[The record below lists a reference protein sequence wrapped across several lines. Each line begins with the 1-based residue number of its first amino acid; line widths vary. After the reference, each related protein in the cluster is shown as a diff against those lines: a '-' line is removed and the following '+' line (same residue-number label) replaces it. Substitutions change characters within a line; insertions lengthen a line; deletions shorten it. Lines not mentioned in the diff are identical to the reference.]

1 MTAHTQVS
9 PSAGAI
15 QIPVRGAAASDVS
28 RGIVCMIIATVAF
41 AITHALSKW
50 LVGSY
55 PVGQVMFSRSLV
67 GFATCAAF
75 LLPIHGTAVF
85 ATKIPAAH
93 WARGLSQSVSQTFSV
108 LAFSLMPLASAIA
121 INFSAPLWTA
131 LVAIVWLRER
141 AGPARWGALIAGFLG
156 VLVVANPG
164 LDSFTLGA
172 VFALLNAIMLGTVT
186 VAVRGMT
193 RTESVNTLLIWQLA
207 TVLVFHSLLLVF
219 GVKLPSL
226 HDLSLFVMCGLA
238 NLVGQIFWTKALMLA
253 PATAV
258 SPFFYFMLVWAAAI
272 GFVVWHEVPTAALFA
287 GSCIVVASGLFLL
300 WHEAQARKAGQK
312 SAVRKIDAP
321 APASGT
327 MRQAAAR
334 TER

>member
-1 MTAHTQVS
+1 MTTAQTV
-9 PSAGAI
+9 PSASSDAI
-15 QIPVRGAAASDVS
+15 RIQAPDTPSSNVQ

-67 GFATCAAF
+67 GFVGCTAV
-75 LLPIHGTAVF
+75 LLPLHGTSVF
-85 ATKIPAAH
+85 ATRMPAAH
-93 WARGLSQSVSQTFSV
+93 WVRGLSQSISQTFSV

-131 LVAIVWLRER
+131 LVAIIWLKER
-141 AGPARWGALIAGFLG
+141 AGPARWVALFAGFSG
-156 VLVVANPG
+156 VLIVANPG

-172 VFALLNAIMLGTVT
+172 SFALLNAIMLGTVT

-207 TVLVFHSLLLVF
+207 TVLLFHSLLLVF
-219 GVKLPSL
+219 GFKWPTLR
-226 HDLSLFVMCGLA
+226 DLSLFVMCGLA
-238 NLVGQIFWTKALMLA
+238 NLVGQVFWTKALMLA

-272 GFVVWHEVPTAALFA
+272 GFFVWGSVPTTALMA

-300 WHEAQARKAGQK
+300 WHEAQAKK
-312 SAVRKIDAP
+312 SVRTA
-321 APASGT
+321 
-327 MRQAAAR
+327 
-334 TER
+334 

>member
-1 MTAHTQVS
+1 MTAAQ
-9 PSAGAI
+9 PELSA
-15 QIPVRGAAASDVS
+15 PAAAMRIQAPHTPAANVQ

-67 GFATCAAF
+67 GFAACAAV
-75 LLPIHGTAVF
+75 LLPLHGTSVF
-85 ATKIPAAH
+85 ATRIPAAH
-93 WARGLSQSVSQTFSV
+93 WARGLSQSISQTFSV

-121 INFSAPLWTA
+121 INFSAPMWTA
-131 LVAIVWLRER
+131 LVAIVWLKER
-141 AGPARWGALIAGFLG
+141 AGAARWAALLAGFCG

-207 TVLVFHSLLLVF
+207 TVLVFHSSLLAF
-219 GVKLPSL
+219 GVKLPTL
-226 HDLSLFVMCGLA
+226 HDLSLFVLCGLA
-238 NLVGQIFWTKALMLA
+238 NLVGQVFWTKALMLA

-272 GFVVWHEVPTAALFA
+272 GFVVWGSVPTPALMA

-300 WHEAQARKAGQK
+300 WHEAQAKKR
-312 SAVRKIDAP
+312 VRTA
-321 APASGT
+321 
-327 MRQAAAR
+327 
-334 TER
+334 

>member
-1 MTAHTQVS
+1 MMTADTQAS
-9 PSAGAI
+9 TSTGAI
-15 QIPVRGAAASDVS
+15 RIEAPNPAASNVS
-28 RGIVCMIIATVAF
+28 RGIICMIIATIAF

-50 LVGSY
+50 LVGTY

-75 LLPIHGTAVF
+75 LLPVHGTSVF
-85 ATKIPAAH
+85 ATKIPTAH
-93 WARGLSQSVSQTFSV
+93 WLRGLSQSFSQTFSV
-108 LAFSLMPLASAIA
+108 LAFSLMPLASAIS

-131 LVAIVWLRER
+131 LVAIIWLKER
-141 AGPARWGALIAGFLG
+141 AGPARWTVLFIGFSG
-156 VLVVANPG
+156 VLIVANPG
-164 LDSFTLGA
+164 LDSLTLGA
-172 VFALLNAIMLGTVT
+172 IFALLNAIMLGTVT

-219 GVKLPSL
+219 GVKLPTPR
-226 HDLSLFVMCGLA
+226 DLSLFIMCGLA
-238 NLVGQIFWTKALMLA
+238 NLVGQVFWTKALMLA

-272 GFVVWHEVPTAALFA
+272 GYVVWGNVPTPALMA

-300 WHEAQARKAGQK
+300 WHEAQAKRRAKVA
-312 SAVRKIDAP
+312 
-321 APASGT
+321 
-327 MRQAAAR
+327 
-334 TER
+334 

>member
-1 MTAHTQVS
+1 MTAAQS
-9 PSAGAI
+9 ELSA
-15 QIPVRGAAASDVS
+15 PAAALRIQAPNTPASSVQ

-41 AITHALSKW
+41 AVTHALSKW

-67 GFATCAAF
+67 GFTACAAV
-75 LLPIHGTAVF
+75 LLPLRGTAVF

-93 WARGLSQSVSQTFSV
+93 WARGLSQSISQTFSV

-131 LVAIVWLRER
+131 LVAIVWLKER
-141 AGPARWGALIAGFLG
+141 AGPARWGALLAGFCG
-156 VLVVANPG
+156 VLIVANPG

-207 TVLVFHSLLLVF
+207 TVLVFHSLLLAF
-219 GVKLPSL
+219 GVKLPTL
-226 HDLSLFVMCGLA
+226 HDLGLFVLCGLA
-238 NLVGQIFWTKALMLA
+238 NLVGQVFWTKALMLA

-272 GFVVWHEVPTAALFA
+272 GFVVWGSVPTPALIA

-300 WHEAQARKAGQK
+300 WHEAQVKKR
-312 SAVRKIDAP
+312 
-321 APASGT
+321 
-327 MRQAAAR
+327 AR
-334 TER
+334 TASLQAG

>member
-1 MTAHTQVS
+1 MTTVQSQVTS
-9 PSAGAI
+9 SASAI
-15 QIPVRGAAASDVS
+15 HIQAPDPATSNVS
-28 RGIVCMIIATVAF
+28 RGIVCMIIATIAF

-50 LVGSY
+50 LVASY

-67 GFATCAAF
+67 GFVACAAI
-75 LLPIHGTAVF
+75 LLPIRGTSVF

-93 WARGLSQSVSQTFSV
+93 WMRGLSQSISQTFSV

-131 LVAIVWLRER
+131 LVAIVWLKER
-141 AGPARWGALIAGFLG
+141 AGPARWAALIIGFLG
-156 VLVVANPG
+156 VLIVAHPG
-164 LDSFTLGA
+164 VNSLTLGA

-219 GVKLPSL
+219 GVKMPTP
-226 HDLSLFVMCGLA
+226 HDVSLFVMAGLA
-238 NLVGQIFWTKALMLA
+238 NLVGQVFWTKALMLA

-258 SPFFYFMLVWAAAI
+258 SPFFYFLLVWAAAI
-272 GFVVWHEVPTAALFA
+272 GFVVWGNVPTPALMA
-287 GSCIVVASGLFLL
+287 GSCIVVAAGLFLL
-300 WHEAQARKAGQK
+300 WHEAQAKKRATKRALP
-312 SAVRKIDAP
+312 S
-321 APASGT
+321 
-327 MRQAAAR
+327 
-334 TER
+334 

>member
-1 MTAHTQVS
+1 MTTAHSQANA
-9 PSAGAI
+9 PASAIHI
-15 QIPVRGAAASDVS
+15 QAPNTAASDVS
-28 RGIVCMIIATVAF
+28 RGILCMIIATVAF

-50 LVGSY
+50 LVAGY

-75 LLPIHGTAVF
+75 LLPIHGTSVF
-85 ATKIPAAH
+85 STRIPAAH
-93 WARGLSQSVSQTFSV
+93 WARGLSQSISQTFSV

-131 LVAIVWLRER
+131 LVAIIWLKER
-141 AGPARWGALIAGFLG
+141 SGPARWTALIIGFSG

-164 LDSFTLGA
+164 LDSLTLGA

-193 RTESVNTLLIWQLA
+193 RTESVNTLLIWQLG

-219 GVKLPSL
+219 GVKLPTL
-226 HDLSLFVMCGLA
+226 RDLSLFVMCGLA
-238 NLVGQIFWTKALMLA
+238 NLVGQVFWTKALMLA

-272 GFVVWHEVPTAALFA
+272 GFFVWGNVPTPALMV

-300 WHEAQARKAGQK
+300 WHEAQVKK
-312 SAVRKIDAP
+312 
-321 APASGT
+321 
-327 MRQAAAR
+327 AAR
-334 TER
+334 R

>member
-1 MTAHTQVS
+1 MTTAQPHV
-9 PSAGAI
+9 GAPAVAIRI
-15 QIPVRGAAASDVS
+15 QAPDTPASNVQ

-41 AITHALSKW
+41 AVTHALSKW

-67 GFATCAAF
+67 GFVGCAAV
-75 LLPIHGTAVF
+75 LLPLHGTSVF
-85 ATKIPAAH
+85 ATRIPAAH
-93 WARGLSQSVSQTFSV
+93 WARGLSQSISQTFSV

-131 LVAIVWLRER
+131 LVAIIWLKER
-141 AGPARWGALIAGFLG
+141 AGPVRWGALLAGFVG
-156 VLVVANPG
+156 VLIVADPG

-172 VFALLNAIMLGTVT
+172 SFALLNAIMLGTVT

-207 TVLVFHSLLLVF
+207 TVLVFHSLLLAF
-219 GVKLPSL
+219 GVKLPSP
-226 HDLSLFVMCGLA
+226 HDLLLFVLCGLA
-238 NLVGQIFWTKALMLA
+238 NLVGQVFWTKALMLA

-272 GFVVWHEVPTAALFA
+272 GFFVWGSVPTPALIV
-287 GSCIVVASGLFLL
+287 GSGIVVASGLFLL
-300 WHEAQARKAGQK
+300 WHEAQAKKPPR
-312 SAVRKIDAP
+312 
-321 APASGT
+321 
-327 MRQAAAR
+327 AALRA
-334 TER
+334 